1 MVAVVEDGRGAEAA
15 VADAAGA
22 LAEQDAHAVES
33 RVPDG
38 DIQDAVFVEVGH
50 RDRKRLGRCGEVARR
65 TKRPIAKAVKH
76 RDQAGVVTGRHQIGV
91 PVSVEISRG
100 DPCRDLS
107 DRIEGRRGKGA
118 ITYAAAPAPEQHGNR
133 GAGVVREREIRD
145 PVVVEIA
152 RDDIERSV
160 AGGIAGGG
168 LKSAVAPADQD
179 GDVAARNVGDR
190 EIQVCVVIEVTGRE
204 TEWLRAG
211 SECRRRAE
219 CPVSDSGA
227 AEA

>member
-1 MVAVVEDGRGAEAA
+1 MIDPKVAPHAPRPLTEERPHHVSSTVPCSQVE
-15 VADAAGA
+15 
-22 LAEQDAHAVES
+22 
-33 RVPDG
+33 
-38 DIQDAVFVEVGH
+38 DAVFVEVGH

-107 DRIEGRRGKGA
+107 DRIEGRRTKGA
-118 ITYAAAPAPEQHGNR
+118 ITHAAPAPEQHGNC
-133 GAGVVREREIRD
+133 GAGVVREREIHD

-152 RDDIERSV
+152 RDDIERPI
-160 AGGIAGGG
+160 AGGIAGGSR
-168 LKSAVAPADQD
+168 KCAVAPADQD
-179 GDVAARNVGDR
+179 GDVAAREVGDR
-190 EIQVCVVIEVTGRE
+190 DIQVCVVIEVTGRE
-204 TEWLRAG
+204 SEWLRAG
-211 SECRRRAE
+211 SERRRRAE